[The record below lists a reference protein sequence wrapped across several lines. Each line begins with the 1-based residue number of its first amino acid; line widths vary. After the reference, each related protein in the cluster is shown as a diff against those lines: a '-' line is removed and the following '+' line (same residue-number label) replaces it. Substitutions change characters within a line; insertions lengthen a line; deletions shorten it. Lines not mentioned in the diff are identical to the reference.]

1 MIDGFQGATAVSDS
15 DNDVI
20 VIVTE
25 RFERR
30 LAEESGKLR
39 LEMTTEFGKVRNEIA
54 TEFGKVRNEMATEF
68 GRVRTEMADIFGHLR
83 TEMADGFGRC
93 RAEMIDRNAEL
104 LKWGVVFAV
113 TQTAA
118 IAGIVALLR

>member
-1 MIDGFQGATAVSDS
+1 MYGRSANGALMRMTDS

-30 LAEESGKLR
+30 LSDESGKLR
-39 LEMTTEFGKVRNEIA
+39 VDMA
-54 TEFGKVRNEMATEF
+54 TEFGKVRAEMATEF
-68 GRVRTEMADIFGHLR
+68 GKVRAEMAVGFGDVRTEIAQL
-83 TEMADGFGRC
+83 
-93 RAEMIDRNAEL
+93 RAEMIDRNADL
-104 LKWGVVFAV
+104 LKWGLVFGV

>member
-1 MIDGFQGATAVSDS
+1 MQGRNAAGALMRMNDS

-30 LAEESGKLR
+30 LMEETSHLR
-39 LEMTTEFGKVRNEIA
+39 VDMA
-54 TEFGKVRNEMATEF
+54 TEFGKVRAEMAYGF
-68 GRVRTEMADIFGHLR
+68 GEVRTEIAQL
-83 TEMADGFGRC
+83 
-93 RAEMIDRNAEL
+93 RAEMIDRNADL
-104 LKWGVVFAV
+104 LKWGLVFGV

-118 IAGIVALLR
+118 IAGIVAVLR

>member
-1 MIDGFQGATAVSDS
+1 MRPSSDGQVKLSGTGWHIMLGRRANGALINMTDN

-30 LAEESGKLR
+30 LAEEGGKLR
-39 LEMTTEFGKVRNEIA
+39 VEMAIEFGKVRA
-54 TEFGKVRNEMATEF
+54 EMA
-68 GRVRTEMADIFGHLR
+68 A
-83 TEMADGFGRC
+83 GFGAL
-93 RAEMIDRNAEL
+93 RAEMSDRNADL
-104 LKWGVVFAV
+104 LKWGLVFGV

>member
-1 MIDGFQGATAVSDS
+1 MSMTDS

-30 LAEESGKLR
+30 LADENGKLR
-39 LEMTTEFGKVRNEIA
+39 VDMASEFGRVRTDMA
-54 TEFGKVRNEMATEF
+54 TEFGKVRSEMAT
-68 GRVRTEMADIFGHLR
+68 
-83 TEMADGFGRC
+83 GFGAL
-93 RAEMIDRNAEL
+93 RAEMIDRNAAL
-104 LKWGVVFAV
+104 LRWILVFGV

-118 IAGIVALLR
+118 VVGLVTLWR

>member
-1 MIDGFQGATAVSDS
+1 MNARRANAALMDMTNN
-15 DNDVI
+15 DNDVV

-39 LEMTTEFGKVRNEIA
+39 VEMA
-54 TEFGKVRNEMATEF
+54 TEFGKVRAEMA
-68 GRVRTEMADIFGHLR
+68 A
-83 TEMADGFGRC
+83 GFGSL
-93 RAEMIDRNAEL
+93 RAEMSDRNAEL
-104 LKWGVVFAV
+104 LKWGLIFGV
-113 TQTAA
+113 TQTGA

>member
-1 MIDGFQGATAVSDS
+1 MNARRASAALMDMTNN
-15 DNDVI
+15 DNDLV

-30 LAEESGKLR
+30 LADESGKLR
-39 LEMTTEFGKVRNEIA
+39 VEMA
-54 TEFGKVRNEMATEF
+54 TEFGKVRVEMATEF
-68 GRVRTEMADIFGHLR
+68 GKVRGEMAIEFGKVRTEMA
-83 TEMADGFGRC
+83 TGFGSL
-93 RAEMIDRNAEL
+93 RAEMSDRSAEL
-104 LKWGVVFAV
+104 LKWGLVFGV

>member
-1 MIDGFQGATAVSDS
+1 MQGRNATAALMRMNDS

-30 LAEESGKLR
+30 LSEETSQLR
-39 LEMTTEFGKVRNEIA
+39 V
-54 TEFGKVRNEMATEF
+54 EMATGF
-68 GRVRTEMADIFGHLR
+68 GEVRTQIAQL
-83 TEMADGFGRC
+83 
-93 RAEMIDRNAEL
+93 RAEMIDRNADL
-104 LKWGVVFAV
+104 LKWGLVFGV

-118 IAGIVALLR
+118 IAGIVAVLR

>member
-1 MIDGFQGATAVSDS
+1 MQGRVANGALMRMTDS

-30 LAEESGKLR
+30 LTEESSQLR
-39 LEMTTEFGKVRNEIA
+39 V
-54 TEFGKVRNEMATEF
+54 EMATGF
-68 GRVRTEMADIFGHLR
+68 GEVRTQIAHL
-83 TEMADGFGRC
+83 
-93 RAEMIDRNAEL
+93 RAEMIDRNADL
-104 LKWGVVFAV
+104 LKWGLVFGV

-118 IAGIVALLR
+118 IAGIVAVLR

>member
-1 MIDGFQGATAVSDS
+1 MDDTDS
-15 DNDVI
+15 DVI

-30 LAEESGKLR
+30 LTEESSRLR
-39 LEMTTEFGKVRNEIA
+39 VEMA

-68 GRVRTEMADIFGHLR
+68 GKVRAEMANGFGDVRTEIAQL
-83 TEMADGFGRC
+83 
-93 RAEMIDRNAEL
+93 RAEMIDRNADL
-104 LKWGVVFAV
+104 LKWGLVFGV

-118 IAGIVALLR
+118 IAGIVALVR

>member
-1 MIDGFQGATAVSDS
+1 MRPSSCGVVNMIKGRHAGQALMCMNDS

-30 LAEESGKLR
+30 LTEETSTLR
-39 LEMTTEFGKVRNEIA
+39 V
-54 TEFGKVRNEMATEF
+54 EMAT
-68 GRVRTEMADIFGHLR
+68 
-83 TEMADGFGRC
+83 GFGELRAQIAQL
-93 RAEMIDRNAEL
+93 RAEMIDRNSEL
-104 LKWGVVFAV
+104 LKWGLVFGV

>member
-1 MIDGFQGATAVSDS
+1 MNARRANTALVDMTNN
-15 DNDVI
+15 DNDVV

-30 LAEESGKLR
+30 LSEENGKLR
-39 LEMTTEFGKVRNEIA
+39 VEMA
-54 TEFGKVRNEMATEF
+54 TEFGKVRHEMATEF
-68 GRVRTEMADIFGHLR
+68 GKV
-83 TEMADGFGRC
+83 
-93 RAEMIDRNAEL
+93 RAEMAAGFGTLRAEMSDRNAEL
-104 LKWGVVFAV
+104 LKWGLVFGV

>member
-1 MIDGFQGATAVSDS
+1 MQGRNATAALMRMNDS

-30 LAEESGKLR
+30 LTEESSKLR
-39 LEMTTEFGKVRNEIA
+39 VEMA
-54 TEFGKVRNEMATEF
+54 TEFGKVRAEMATEF
-68 GRVRTEMADIFGHLR
+68 GKVRAEMASGFGEVRTEIAQLR
-83 TEMADGFGRC
+83 G
-93 RAEMIDRNAEL
+93 EMIDRNADL
-104 LKWGVVFAV
+104 LKWGLVFGI

-118 IAGIVALLR
+118 IGGIVAVLR

>member
-1 MIDGFQGATAVSDS
+1 MNARRASAALIDMTNNDS
-15 DNDVI
+15 DVV

-30 LAEESGKLR
+30 LADESGKLR
-39 LEMTTEFGKVRNEIA
+39 VEMA
-54 TEFGKVRNEMATEF
+54 TEFGKVRVEMATEF
-68 GRVRTEMADIFGHLR
+68 GKV
-83 TEMADGFGRC
+83 
-93 RAEMIDRNAEL
+93 RAEMAAGFGSLRAEMSDRNAEL
-104 LKWGVVFAV
+104 LKWGLVFGV

>member
-1 MIDGFQGATAVSDS
+1 MYGRRATGALMKMTDS

-30 LAEESGKLR
+30 LSEESSQLR
-39 LEMTTEFGKVRNEIA
+39 V
-54 TEFGKVRNEMATEF
+54 EMATGSDE
-68 GRVRTEMADIFGHLR
+68 VRTQIAHL
-83 TEMADGFGRC
+83 
-93 RAEMIDRNAEL
+93 RAEMIDRNADL
-104 LKWGVVFAV
+104 LKWGLVFGVA
-113 TQTAA
+113 QTAA

>member
-1 MIDGFQGATAVSDS
+1 MTDS

-30 LAEESGKLR
+30 LSDESGKLR
-39 LEMTTEFGKVRNEIA
+39 VDMA
-54 TEFGKVRNEMATEF
+54 TEFGKVRAEMAVGF
-68 GRVRTEMADIFGHLR
+68 GDVRTEIAQL
-83 TEMADGFGRC
+83 
-93 RAEMIDRNAEL
+93 RAEMIDRNADP
-104 LKWGVVFAV
+104 LKWGLVFGV

>member
-1 MIDGFQGATAVSDS
+1 MERRNATAALMTMTDT

-30 LAEESGKLR
+30 LAEENGKLR
-39 LEMTTEFGKVRNEIA
+39 VD
-54 TEFGKVRNEMATEF
+54 MATEF
-68 GRVRTEMADIFGHLR
+68 GRVRAEM
-83 TEMADGFGRC
+83 TQGFGSL

-104 LKWGVVFAV
+104 LKWGLVFGAA
-113 TQTAA
+113 QTAA
-118 IAGIVALLR
+118 LSGVMALLR

>member
-1 MIDGFQGATAVSDS
+1 MQGRNATAALMRMNDS

-30 LAEESGKLR
+30 LTEESSKIR
-39 LEMTTEFGKVRNEIA
+39 V
-54 TEFGKVRNEMATEF
+54 EMATGF
-68 GRVRTEMADIFGHLR
+68 GEVRTEIAQL
-83 TEMADGFGRC
+83 
-93 RAEMIDRNAEL
+93 RAEMIDRNADL
-104 LKWGVVFAV
+104 LKWGLVFGV

-118 IAGIVALLR
+118 IAGIVAVLR

>member
-1 MIDGFQGATAVSDS
+1 MSDGV
-15 DNDVI
+15 NDVI

-30 LAEESGKLR
+30 LAEESGRLR
-39 LEMTTEFGKVRNEIA
+39 LEMA
-54 TEFGKVRNEMATEF
+54 TEFGKVC
-68 GRVRTEMADIFGHLR
+68 TEMAGGFGQLR
-83 TEMADGFGRC
+83 TEMADGFGRI

-104 LKWGVVFAV
+104 LKWGLVFAV

>member
-1 MIDGFQGATAVSDS
+1 MSARRASAALVDMTNN
-15 DNDVI
+15 DNDVVI
-20 VIVTE
+20 IVTE

-39 LEMTTEFGKVRNEIA
+39 VEMA
-54 TEFGKVRNEMATEF
+54 TEFGKVRAEMA
-68 GRVRTEMADIFGHLR
+68 A
-83 TEMADGFGRC
+83 GFGAL
-93 RAEMIDRNAEL
+93 RAEMSDRNAEL
-104 LKWGVVFAV
+104 LKWGLVFGV